1 MKAKLLHDSENSC
14 TRIFLND
21 TEIERVLEYSIGSG
35 YAPTMRLTI
44 DVEQIENHYSSPEK
58 LNHEQTICTAE
69 ERFVSEKRKFSKKDF
84 LLGFI
89 CANIGMAGYIILK
102 LVFI

>member
-1 MKAKLLHDSENSC
+1 MKAKLFHGSENNC
-14 TRIFLND
+14 TRIFLD
-21 TEIERVLEYSIGSG
+21 DIEIERVLEYSIGSG

-44 DVEQIENHYSSPEK
+44 DVDQIENHYGSPEE
-58 LNHEQTICTAE
+58 LNHEQTICATE
-69 ERFVSEKRKFSKKDF
+69 ERFISEKRKFSKKDF

-89 CANIGMAGYIILK
+89 CANIGIAGYMILK